1 MDEHRYLG
9 TDLTVADE
17 LTEYYN
23 SQAQDEVNTA
33 NKGFSQI
40 TQRGF
45 FWEND
50 KFDMLIMASPEI
62 HFLKAEAYAMGY
74 GVAQDMAK
82 AEEEFKMAVSQSIAL
97 YYYYDSIGSGE
108 YCRRYDA
115 PTDEE
120 IADFADAKWND
131 TAYTDKLD
139 AIITQKWLH
148 FGFLV
153 SREAWSDIRRTGYP
167 SGLVFPEVSGTIPMC
182 RTAGDTQVRK

>member
-1 MDEHRYLG
+1 
-9 TDLTVADE
+9 
-17 LTEYYN
+17 
-23 SQAQDEVNTA
+23 
-33 NKGFSQI
+33 
-40 TQRGF
+40 
-45 FWEND
+45 
-50 KFDMLIMASPEI
+50 
-62 HFLKAEAYAMGY
+62 
-74 GVAQDMAK
+74 
-82 AEEEFKMAVSQSIAL
+82 MAVSQSIAL

-108 YCRRYDA
+108 NCRRYDA

-167 SGLVFPEVSGTIPMC
+167 SGLVFPEVRYYPQCAEPLEIPKY
-182 RTAGDTQVRK
+182 GSEL

>member
-1 MDEHRYLG
+1 M
-9 TDLTVADE
+9 
-17 LTEYYN
+17 
-23 SQAQDEVNTA
+23 NTA

-82 AEEEFKMAVSQSIAL
+82 AEEEFKTAVSQSIAL

-108 YCRRYDA
+108 NCRRYDA

-120 IADFADAKWND
+120 IADFANAKWNS
-131 TAYTDKLD
+131 TAYVDKLD
-139 AIITQKWLH
+139 AIRLS
-148 FGFLV
+148 FG
-153 SREAWSDIRRTGYP
+153 TGVPGSVGYYP
-167 SGLVFPEVSGTIPMC
+167 QCAEPLEIPQH
-182 RTAGDTQVRK
+182 GSELQSVL